1 MTPTRHM
8 TKATLTALFAQ
19 AARAIGHF
27 EAQRRAALL
36 AIESQAKAPGETP
49 KPPTP

>member
-19 AARAIGHF
+19 AVRAIGQF
-27 EAQRRAALL
+27 EAQRKAALI
-36 AIESQAKAPGETP
+36 AIESQQNVPGERP
-49 KPPTP
+49 KPLTS